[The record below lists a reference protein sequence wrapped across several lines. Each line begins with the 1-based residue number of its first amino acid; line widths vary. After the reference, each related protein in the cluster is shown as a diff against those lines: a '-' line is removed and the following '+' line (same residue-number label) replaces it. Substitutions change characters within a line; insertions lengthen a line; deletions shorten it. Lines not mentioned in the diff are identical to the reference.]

1 MTDLTTQATPAPQIK
16 LFVARI
22 GHRQFTAAVSYR
34 PADSGW
40 LVSDVKGTR
49 KTAIASLEAKL
60 REAGATVPTWTV
72 VDKGDLT
79 AKPAPT
85 PAPQPETAAAPAA
98 QPTEPVATPAPTL
111 PETEQDA
118 IADNAEEALE
128 AAVVLPPV
136 APKMDGGWVTPLSD
150 KAAWL
155 DVYRQARNK
164 FDSVDF
170 PGEKRWE
177 KIANYRETINVLMER
192 YSFVGPWR
200 RALGGDFW
208 LRFSGEMDHTIRQP
222 NNRGYRAQQ
231 FAKDINGNWI
241 RIERDK
247 RDPAKLAVP
256 PKPTATTQEAR
267 DLIAKS
273 WDDERGNVT
282 VEQDNPNGGN
292 DVSTKAERKA
302 AKDEKRA
309 LNRAAHAA
317 QRKAEKRTY
326 TGGTKEQR
334 NLANANARSYS
345 AAAAEAGHDRS
356 TRTLWYKI
364 GMVVSLRSQGVAE
377 PHHFEDDLRAA
388 GYSDADIASYVEGAD
403 STAKAA

>member
-1 MTDLTTQATPAPQIK
+1 MTAQTTQATPAPQIK

-22 GHRQFTAAVSYR
+22 GHRQFTAAVSYK

-40 LVSDVKGTR
+40 LVSDAKATR
-49 KTAIASLEAKL
+49 KSAIASLEAKL
-60 REAGATVPTWTV
+60 REAGATIPTWTV
-72 VDKGDLT
+72 VDKGNLA
-79 AKPAPT
+79 AKPATT
-85 PAPQPETAAAPAA
+85 PAPQPEAAAAPAA
-98 QPTEPVATPAPTL
+98 EPTPEPEPEPV
-111 PETEQDA
+111 EYKTEQDA
-118 IADNAEEALE
+118 IADDAEEALE

-155 DVYRQARNK
+155 DVYRQARAK

-200 RALGGDFW
+200 RAMGGDFW

-256 PKPTATTQEAR
+256 PKPTATTAEAKA
-267 DLIAKS
+267 LLAKS
-273 WDDERGNVT
+273 WDDDEAGGNVT
-282 VEQDNPNGGN
+282 VEQPEGD
-292 DVSTKAERKA
+292 DMSTKAERKA

-345 AAAAEAGHDRS
+345 AAAADAGHDRH
-356 TRTLWYKI
+356 TRTVWYKI

-377 PHHFEDDLRAA
+377 PHHFEDDLRAE
-388 GYSDADIASYVEGAD
+388 GFSDADIAQYVESAV
-403 STAKAA
+403 AKAA